1 MNLWFRMLWYALV
14 ARWRPAVHMP
24 HGISRL
30 SFRVWPRDLDTSLH
44 MNNGRYLTLM
54 DLGRLDIMV
63 GSGLWRAVMRHGWTP
78 VASAIKIR
86 FRREIRL
93 WERFRIETRIV
104 AWDQLTVVM
113 EQVFLFEGGERD
125 GQVAAQALFKGGL
138 YDRKSRRFV
147 PIAQLMQETGV
158 SAESPEPSPEVE
170 AFLKA
175 DEELKRAAQRRPY
188 GADMDAQQHGIQE

>member
-1 MNLWFRMLWYALV
+1 MNLWFRMLWYALT
-14 ARWRPAVHMP
+14 ARWRPAVVLP
-24 HGISRL
+24 LGVSRL
-30 SFRVWPRDLDTSLH
+30 SARVWPSDLDTSLH

-54 DLGRLDIMV
+54 DLGRLDVMV
-63 GSGLWRAVMRHGWTP
+63 ASGLWRAVLRHGWTP
-78 VASAIKIR
+78 VANAIKVR

-147 PIAQLMQETGV
+147 PIADLMRETGV

-175 DEELKRAAQRRPY
+175 DEELKRAAQRR
-188 GADMDAQQHGIQE
+188 G